1 MNSFF
6 LFGLITCCMMMYR
19 RLVLVWAQV
28 VMMDRVRVMQTY
40 MNEWV
45 GSEISRTLFV
55 ILSALIVR
63 FNMEVIEKSI
73 STFVRAA

>member
-1 MNSFF
+1 
-6 LFGLITCCMMMYR
+6 MMMYR